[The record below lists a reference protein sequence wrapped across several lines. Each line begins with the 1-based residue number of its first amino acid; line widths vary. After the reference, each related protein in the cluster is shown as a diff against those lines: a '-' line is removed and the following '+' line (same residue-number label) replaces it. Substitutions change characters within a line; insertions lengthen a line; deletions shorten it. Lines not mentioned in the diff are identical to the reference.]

1 MVIRHFIAAAFVF
14 IVLLPDTSNS
24 TPLSEERLIHDLKI
38 IEVWAAIR
46 TWLYLINRIPPI
58 LLKESREITIEVGE
72 CSGIMR

>member
-38 IEVWAAIR
+38 MK
-46 TWLYLINRIPPI
+46 YG
-58 LLKESREITIEVGE
+58 LLFEHGYI
-72 CSGIMR
+72 